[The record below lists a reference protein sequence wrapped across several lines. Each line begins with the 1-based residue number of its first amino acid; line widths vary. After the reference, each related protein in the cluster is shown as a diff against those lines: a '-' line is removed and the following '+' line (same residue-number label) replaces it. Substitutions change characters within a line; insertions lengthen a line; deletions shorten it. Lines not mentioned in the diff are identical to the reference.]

1 MLTSEQKDTLKLF
14 LRYPDPGVES
24 SRDVV
29 DEIRDY
35 KLRGRQSQQRDRAV
49 ALYYH
54 RLRMTRT
61 METLPVPHDTIPHA
75 FARARYA

>member
-1 MLTSEQKDTLKLF
+1 MLTPEQKDHLRTF
-14 LRYPDPGVES
+14 LRYPDPAVES

-35 KLRGRQSQQRDRAV
+35 KLRGTLSQKRDHAV

-54 RLRMTRT
+54 RLRM
-61 METLPVPHDTIPHA
+61 EEPI
-75 FARARYA
+75 